1 MRELEQFAESVA
13 RMSSQPTMLEHR
25 ATVES
30 VSEDGVKVRIDGAE
44 SSTICTTWL
53 ASCHVGDRVLV
64 TIDPHR
70 RCAVVKGNISNVP
83 ISSAD
88 AVDDYA
94 LLSNKPSI
102 EGVTLTG
109 NKSFPEL
116 GAFIEPEEEH
126 PHSDKYALTNA
137 ELDAIWADIF
147 G

>member
-102 EGVTLTG
+102 EGVTLIGDKTL
-109 NKSFPEL
+109 PDL
-116 GAFIEPEEEH
+116 GIFIDAGEQYPA
-126 PHSDKYALTNA
+126 SDDYALTNM
-137 ELDAIWADIF
+137 EIDALWNAST
-147 G
+147 